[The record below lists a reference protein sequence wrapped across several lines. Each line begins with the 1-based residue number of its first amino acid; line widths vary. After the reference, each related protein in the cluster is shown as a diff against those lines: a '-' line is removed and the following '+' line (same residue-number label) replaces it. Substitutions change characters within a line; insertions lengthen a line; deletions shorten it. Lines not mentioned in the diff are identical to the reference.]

1 VVVRGGDYEQQKE
14 ERMFGGYVKEVRL
27 NRRLSLREFCRQL
40 GEDASNWSKVEREIM
55 APPQDRLKLERIAD
69 ILGIEKGG
77 ERNRIFDMA
86 SVDAGN
92 IPEYVMDDKEVLKAL
107 PVFFRTV
114 GSVKPTAEEL
124 AQLIEN
130 IKKGA

>member
-1 VVVRGGDYEQQKE
+1 
-14 ERMFGGYVKEVRL
+14 MFGRYIKEVRVSKG
-27 NRRLSLREFCRQL
+27 LSLREFCRQL
-40 GEDASNWSKVEREIM
+40 GEDASNWSKVEREVV
-55 APPQDRLKLERIAD
+55 APPQDRLKLERIAE
-69 ILGIEKGG
+69 ILGIKKGG
-77 ERNRIFDMA
+77 ERNKMLDLA

-92 IPEYVMDDKEVLKAL
+92 IPEYVMTDKEVLKAL
-107 PVFFRTV
+107 PMFFRTV